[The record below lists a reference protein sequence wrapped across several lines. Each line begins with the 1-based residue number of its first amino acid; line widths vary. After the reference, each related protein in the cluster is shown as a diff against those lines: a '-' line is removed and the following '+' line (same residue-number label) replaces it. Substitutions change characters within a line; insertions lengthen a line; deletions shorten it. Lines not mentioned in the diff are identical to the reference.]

1 MFSVGSQ
8 VKTQQ
13 EGKTHGVFK
22 ERETWMRK
30 DRMQKQPE
38 EDANDTQRKRCI
50 LGTRG
55 QDGSS
60 VASGMASPQWPP
72 SVCTA
77 AVRRGEAGQLKNCLT
92 C

>member
-1 MFSVGSQ
+1 M
-8 VKTQQ
+8 
-13 EGKTHGVFK
+13 THREFK
-22 ERETWMRK
+22 DRQTWMRK
-30 DRMQKQPE
+30 DRIQRQPE
-38 EDANDTQRKRCI
+38 EDTNDTQRKKCI

-55 QDGSS
+55 QDGSL

-72 SVCTA
+72 GACTA